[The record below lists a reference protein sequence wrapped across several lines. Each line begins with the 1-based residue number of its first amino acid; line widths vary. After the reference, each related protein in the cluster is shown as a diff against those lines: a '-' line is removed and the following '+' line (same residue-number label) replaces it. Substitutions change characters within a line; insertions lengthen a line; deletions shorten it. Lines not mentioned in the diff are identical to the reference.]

1 MKRLTRRTHVALALT
16 VLILPALA
24 FAHSHPSAG
33 ASKPDRELGWA
44 IRRDGLWHVS
54 EIWDM
59 DSIEKLPSKYGDDFL
74 YIRDGEKKVVIT
86 DPILVERAARAHR
99 QIKMHTTQINALA
112 SVSAQLAMSRVN
124 GTWERKRLEKAES
137 KLEGVIERG
146 KEHGDDT
153 RQAERD
159 LKLVREQLAKLE
171 EGGGETLTETERREL
186 TERQD
191 RAREDL
197 DNALAGIRKEMHEI
211 LREAIEKDLAKSIR

>member
-1 MKRLTRRTHVALALT
+1 MRRTVRFAVVLGLVVPGLA
-16 VLILPALA
+16 IAHPHSHSGR
-24 FAHSHPSAG
+24 AHS
-33 ASKPDRELGWA
+33 DDTLGWA

-54 EIWDM
+54 ETWDM
-59 DSIEKLPSKYGDDFL
+59 DSIENLPSKYGDDFL
-74 YIRDGEKKVVIT
+74 YIRDGEKRYVIT
-86 DPILVERAARAHR
+86 DPGLVERAARAQR

-124 GTWERKRLEKAES
+124 GTWERKRLQKAES
-137 KLEGVIERG
+137 KLEGAIERG

-171 EGGGETLTETERREL
+171 EAGGETLTETERREL

-197 DNALAGIRKEMHEI
+197 DRAVAGIRKEMREI
-211 LREAIEKDLAKSIR
+211 LREALQKDLATSIR